1 MKFPKQRK
9 MKFRYILLIGCLIG
23 FVAVTAKNKVAP
35 TQGSMAAKAVKA
47 VTK

>member
-1 MKFPKQRK
+1 

-23 FVAVTAKNKVAP
+23 FLAVTVKRQVAP

-47 VTK
+47 VVK